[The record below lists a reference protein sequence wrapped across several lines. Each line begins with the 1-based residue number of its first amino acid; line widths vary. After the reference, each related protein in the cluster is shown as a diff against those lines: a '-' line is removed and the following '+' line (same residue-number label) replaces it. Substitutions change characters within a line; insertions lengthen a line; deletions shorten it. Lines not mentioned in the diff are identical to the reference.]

1 MGRDPSE
8 ILISSHLPYEGDPA
22 ATAASAAALAE
33 VGVQLAIVQLLP
45 PHTPAVLEPLATALG
60 QVS

>member
-1 MGRDPSE
+1 MSRSGQSGELD
-8 ILISSHLPYEGDPA
+8 GDPAA
-22 ATAASAAALAE
+22 ATAASAAALAQ

-45 PHTPAVLEPLATALG
+45 PHTPAVLEPLATALA